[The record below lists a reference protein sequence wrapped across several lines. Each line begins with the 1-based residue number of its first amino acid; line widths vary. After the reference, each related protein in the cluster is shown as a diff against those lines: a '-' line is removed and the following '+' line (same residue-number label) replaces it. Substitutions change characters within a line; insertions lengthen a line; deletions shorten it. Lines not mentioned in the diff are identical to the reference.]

1 MNEQYLSPAAFAY
14 KYLNITPYRWQAE
27 CLEAARHRGARV
39 ALVAANGSGK
49 TAAVNVGLLLW
60 WLYRYPKGRAVVTSG
75 SWAQIKTQL
84 WPNLKMHEHTFSYLF
99 GWKFGSIDTISTPQG
114 GFIRAISTDDSG
126 RAEGYHQNLSAG
138 SPLLLMVDEAKSVK
152 EDIFNA
158 FNRCTPTCTILTS
171 SPGKPSGT
179 FYQAFRRNKKLWHT
193 VHVTAFDCPHIKPE
207 RIELAR
213 QLYGENHPVFRSM
226 ILGEFTEGD
235 EAMMIPR
242 HLLERALA
250 HPCKARSGTR
260 TVAVD
265 WAAGG
270 DETVLAE
277 RNGNQLRILWKDR
290 EKDTVKA
297 AQRVVE
303 ECKRRG
309 IEKGRVWGDVCGI
322 GLSIMQSAQHY
333 QGWKFKAFNGG
344 EQVSDKVKK
353 TQFLNL
359 NAYAWHLLRQAL
371 ERGEV
376 CFPNGLDEVTI
387 EQLCDR
393 YLEWNN
399 KGLIKLERKED
410 LKARGLKSPDRADAL
425 VMAWYGGRFSSY
437 DNEPTM
443 STAPMHANEYFV
455 I

>member
-1 MNEQYLSPAAFAY
+1 MSEQYLSPAAFAY
-14 KYLNITPYRWQAE
+14 KYLNIKPYAWQAE

-99 GWKFGSIDTISTPQG
+99 GWKFGSVDTISTPQG
-114 GFIRAISTDDSG
+114 GFIRAISTDEPG
-126 RAEGYHQNLSAG
+126 RAEGYHQNLAAG

-152 EDIFNA
+152 EDIFDA

-171 SPGKPSGT
+171 SPGRPSGT
-179 FYQAFRRNKKLWHT
+179 FYNAFRRNKKLWHT

-213 QLYGENHPVFRSM
+213 QLYGEQHPVYRSM
-226 ILGEFTEGD
+226 VLGEFSEGE

-242 HLLERALA
+242 YLVERALM
-250 HPCKARSGTR
+250 HPCKARAGTR
-260 TVAVD
+260 TAAVD

-297 AQRVVE
+297 AQRVVA

-309 IEKGRVWGDVCGI
+309 IEQGRVWGDVCGI

-333 QGWKFKAFNGG
+333 EKWRFKPFNGG
-344 EQVSDKVKK
+344 DRVPDATKQK
-353 TQFLNL
+353 QFLNL

-376 CFPNGLDEVTI
+376 CFPDGLDDTTV

-393 YLEWNN
+393 FMEWNN
-399 KGLIKLERKED
+399 KGLIMLEKKED
-410 LKARGLKSPDRADAL
+410 MKERGLKSPDRADAL
-425 VMAWYGGRFSSY
+425 VMAWYGGRFSAYEDTPVRSA
-437 DNEPTM
+437 
-443 STAPMHANEYFV
+443 APARPQYNF
-455 I
+455 